1 MTANNTGAMPFLLEP
16 HDAARRILRAVRA
29 GRRVYNFP
37 WPMATLMTLVRL
49 LPSRVLDAAV
59 RSARSF
65 E

>member
-1 MTANNTGAMPFLLEP
+1 MTVRNSGAMPFLLEP
-16 HDAARRILRAVRA
+16 DEAARRILRAVRA

-37 WPMATLMTLVRL
+37 WPMAALMALVRA
-49 LPSRVLDAAV
+49 LPNGVVDRAT